1 MLAVAGRRAGGQAHA
16 DRLRHAPLPLPQPCS
31 GRVIRAT
38 FNGEAVAA
46 KEVDVGKGVAAHE
59 AFITEAQRMHVSGTW
74 RGNYPAAMPACSLP
88 KHSPVLTPLHV
99 RCPLLSPDR
108 RSATRTL

>member
-1 MLAVAGRRAGGQAHA
+1 MLTDCSVS
-16 DRLRHAPLPLPQPCS
+16 PFPFPQPCS

-59 AFITEAQRMHVSGTW
+59 AFITEEQRMHVSGMW
-74 RGNYPAAMPACSLP
+74 RGNYPAVLPACLA
-88 KHSPVLTPLHV
+88 HSPVLTPLRL

-108 RSATRTL
+108 RCATRTS